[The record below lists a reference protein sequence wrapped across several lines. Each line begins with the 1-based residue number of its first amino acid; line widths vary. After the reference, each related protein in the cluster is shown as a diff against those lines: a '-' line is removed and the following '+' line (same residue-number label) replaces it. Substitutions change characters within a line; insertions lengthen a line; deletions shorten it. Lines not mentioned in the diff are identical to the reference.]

1 MNFKFNV
8 KLMKCPIKQKQTKQN
23 KKKKA
28 LVYHFPENKNYAYA
42 KANCALGYPP

>member
-23 KKKKA
+23 KKKK
-28 LVYHFPENKNYAYA
+28 LLFIISQRTKTMLMLKLTV
-42 KANCALGYPP
+42 L

>member
-23 KKKKA
+23 KKKKK
-28 LVYHFPENKNYAYA
+28 LLFIISQRTKTMLMLKLTV
-42 KANCALGYPP
+42 L